1 MNDQVT
7 SRRRSGAIG
16 QPYLNDLV
24 SAVSA
29 PAMSLS
35 ARSGQIRPLGAEG
48 LYVHDLRALSRLE
61 VTVDG
66 VEPVPLGY
74 ELCGGTSN
82 QFDSGLLPGQGD
94 GPSFVLVRRRS
105 LGPAGMV
112 ESFMIRSYTAIARK
126 FRVEVAVACDL
137 AAISTVKAGL
147 RPTKQQATAVPDG
160 LAWEVPGQ
168 CSVRVSASPVPSS
181 VNASA
186 EALVWDIAV
195 EAGQSV
201 TLQLTVELSEDPSRG
216 EALPPSLGGGGAV
229 KVPEVRALDDRL
241 RRWVELSLA
250 DITQLQ
256 MALPDGPTEVF
267 LAAGVPWYLTLFGRD
282 SIWAARMLLPIGTE
296 LALGTLSALARRQG
310 RSYDTATGE
319 QPGKILHEVRRKIN
333 YDQTSLK
340 LHTLPPVYYGTIDA
354 TALWV
359 CLLHDAWRWG
369 LAEDDVAPL
378 LGPMRRCLDWL
389 ADNVLRGDGFVRYI
403 DESGRGLA
411 NQGWKD
417 SSDAIQSRDGR
428 LARPPIALCEVQ
440 GYAYEAAIG
449 GAELLEAF
457 GLDGAERWRQLAV
470 DLADQFR
477 SHFWVSD
484 DEGPY
489 PAVALQDDGTPMGS
503 VSSNIGHLL
512 GTGLLSAQESTLVA
526 RRLGGPDLNSGFGLR
541 TLGKSSKGYNP
552 FSYHLGSVWPHDTSI
567 AIRGLARAG
576 GKDGERSAN
585 LLIEGLLSAAEAFD
599 YRLPELYSGC
609 DKAGRQRPLPYPASC
624 HPQAWTAASSI
635 AVLASYL
642 GISPDMPNHRIALA
656 PLNAPTGL
664 RSVDGFRTGSARLRV
679 QIGPDGTTTLS
690 GAPAGTEVLNAPWR
704 ERA

>member
-1 MNDQVT
+1 M
-7 SRRRSGAIG
+7 
-16 QPYLNDLV
+16 
-24 SAVSA
+24 
-29 PAMSLS
+29 
-35 ARSGQIRPLGAEG
+35 
-48 LYVHDLRALSRLE
+48 
-61 VTVDG
+61 
-66 VEPVPLGY
+66 
-74 ELCGGTSN
+74 
-82 QFDSGLLPGQGD
+82 
-94 GPSFVLVRRRS
+94 
-105 LGPAGMV
+105 
-112 ESFMIRSYTAIARK
+112 
-126 FRVEVAVACDL
+126 
-137 AAISTVKAGL
+137 
-147 RPTKQQATAVPDG
+147 
-160 LAWEVPGQ
+160 
-168 CSVRVSASPVPSS
+168 SASPLPSS
-181 VNASA
+181 VNASE

-195 EAGQSV
+195 EAGRSV
-201 TLQLTVELSEDPSRG
+201 TLQLTVELNEDPSRA
-216 EALPPSLGGGGAV
+216 EALPPSLGGQGAV
-229 KVPEVRALDDRL
+229 PAPEVRALDDRL

-256 MALPDGPTEVF
+256 MALPDGPSEVF

-296 LALGTLSALARRQG
+296 LALGTLNALARRQG

-319 QPGKILHEVRRKIN
+319 QPGKILHEVRRKVN

-354 TALWV
+354 TPLWV

-389 ADNVLRGDGFVRYI
+389 AENVLRGDGFVRYI
-403 DESGRGLA
+403 DSPAGGWPTRAGRTPPTPY
-411 NQGWKD
+411 
-417 SSDAIQSRDGR
+417 SPGR
-428 LARPPIALCEVQ
+428 
-440 GYAYEAAIG
+440 AIG
-449 GAELLEAF
+449 TAPHCPVRGAGLCLRSGARRGRAIGSV
-457 GLDGAERWRQLAV
+457 GLDGAERWRQLAA
-470 DLADQFR
+470 DLADRFR

-484 DEGPY
+484 DKGLPG
-489 PAVALQDDGTPMGS
+489 VALQDDGTPMGS

-567 AIRGLARAG
+567 TIRGLARAG
-576 GKDGERSAN
+576 GEDGERSAN

-609 DKAGRQRPLPYPASC
+609 EKAGRQRPLPYPASC

-642 GISPDMPNHRIALA
+642 GISPDMPNHRIVLA

-690 GAPAGTEVLNAPWR
+690 GAPAGTEVVNAAWR
-704 ERA
+704 